1 MNTLAKIGYVLVFSG
16 LLVSLIGWVIVLIDN
31 NREGML

>member
-1 MNTLAKIGYVLVFSG
+1 MNTVAKVGYVFVFSG
-16 LLVSLIGWVIVLIDN
+16 LLVSLIGWVIILIDN